1 MDAGKGQLVSVYGS
15 LACTHDQSEKIE
27 GLDDS
32 TYQSF
37 EYDTHAVY
45 LLQSI
50 EGKLLICI
58 AENLSLDDRQQQQY
72 EVYSLRKRNDNQP
85 GSQIDY
91 SK

>member
-1 MDAGKGQLVSVYGS
+1 MDAGEGQFVSIYGS

-45 LLQSI
+45 LFKSI
-50 EGKLLICI
+50 ESKLLICI
-58 AENLSLDDRQQQQY
+58 TENLSLYDRQQQQY
-72 EVYSLRKRNDNQP
+72 EVYSFSKRNNNQP